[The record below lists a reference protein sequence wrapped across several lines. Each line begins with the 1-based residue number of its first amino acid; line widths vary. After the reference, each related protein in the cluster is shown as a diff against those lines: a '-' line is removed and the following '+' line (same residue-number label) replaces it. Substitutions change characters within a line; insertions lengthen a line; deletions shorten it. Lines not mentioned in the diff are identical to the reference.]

1 MRLFA
6 KTSTATPEAQVDDL
20 APVNRFSVTILVG
33 HPKPERRKVELLR
46 RAEYDRCSSVEAEV
60 VREHG
65 QVVAVIGY
73 SFLSYEIARAIAQ
86 LHLRK
91 LQAQVA

>member
-1 MRLFA
+1 MLV
-6 KTSTATPEAQVDDL
+6 KTSTGTPEAQVDDL

-46 RAEYDRCSSVEAEV
+46 RADYDRCSSVEAEV

-65 QVVAVIGY
+65 QVVGVTGY
-73 SFLSYEIARAIAQ
+73 SFLSYEIAPAIAH

-91 LQAQVA
+91 LQGRAA